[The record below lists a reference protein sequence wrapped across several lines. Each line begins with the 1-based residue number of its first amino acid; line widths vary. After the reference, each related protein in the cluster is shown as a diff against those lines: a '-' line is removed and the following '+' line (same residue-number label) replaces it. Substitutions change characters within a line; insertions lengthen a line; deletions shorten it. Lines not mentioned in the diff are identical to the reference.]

1 MQFCCFWVHAISLFW
16 VHAISR
22 CLGSTCKCV
31 LWVHTLF
38 AFWVHASAL
47 CWVHTLLALLGP
59 HIGCCFGSTL
69 QCVMAPHIAWVLGF
83 MLVLVWCR
91 MSETNYNFVVH
102 TSVRTSRC
110 QLGRTNA
117 CGSVFGFYEKV
128 PGPTLKLVPEVG
140 NPAAL
145 QIMETG
151 RPRPCVICIA
161 HMASVYRPCMITA
174 NFPEC

>member
-1 MQFCCFWVHAISLFW
+1 
-16 VHAISR
+16 
-22 CLGSTCKCV
+22 
-31 LWVHTLF
+31 
-38 AFWVHASAL
+38 
-47 CWVHTLLALLGP
+47 
-59 HIGCCFGSTL
+59 
-69 QCVMAPHIAWVLGF
+69 

-128 PGPTLKLVPEVG
+128 PGPTLKLVPEEG
-140 NPAAL
+140 NQAAL

-161 HMASVYRPCMITA
+161 HMASVYRPCMVTLPRVLVEYILSGYQKA
-174 NFPEC
+174 NISTRCFKLTSTWQHVSNFTRCFRLLGLRALRHSMFSPQPRRNRGRSRPLPTTKLVV